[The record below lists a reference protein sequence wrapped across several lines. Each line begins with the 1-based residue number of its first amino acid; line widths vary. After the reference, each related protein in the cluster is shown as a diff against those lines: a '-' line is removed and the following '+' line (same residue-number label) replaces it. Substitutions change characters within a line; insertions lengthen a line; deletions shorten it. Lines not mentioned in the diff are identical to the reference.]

1 MCIERPAVDMSLR
14 LPRPC
19 GPRNDSRRSN
29 HRGRSSGFT
38 LIELVMFIVIVSV
51 GVVGILTVMD
61 ITAKSSADPLIRKQM
76 LAIAGG
82 LIEEV
87 EMQPFT
93 WCDPTDAHV
102 ATATSAA
109 VGAGATFCASTVESL
124 GPEPGQ
130 TRTST
135 TTPFNNVN
143 DYYVSGGLVLPSPIA
158 DIAGGNAA
166 PAGYSATIQI
176 VPEALNGIVSN
187 STPTGMNVLRI
198 AVTVSHGSDSLTL
211 EGYRTRHSPNFAP

>member
-1 MCIERPAVDMSLR
+1 MCTERSAVR
-14 LPRPC
+14 Q
-19 GPRNDSRRSN
+19 RRA
-29 HRGRSSGFT
+29 SGMT

-51 GVVGILTVMD
+51 AVVGILTVMD
-61 ITAKSSADPLIRKQM
+61 ITAKNSSDPLIRKQM

-93 WCDPTDAHV
+93 YCDPSDANV
-102 ATATSAA
+102 TTATSPA
-109 VGAGATFCASTVESL
+109 VGVGPSFCASTVESL

-135 TTPFNNVN
+135 TTTFNNVN
-143 DYYVSGGLVLPSPIA
+143 DYYVTGGYQLPSPIT
-158 DIAGGNAA
+158 DITGGNPA

-176 VPEALNGIVSN
+176 VPEALNGIASD
-187 STPTGMNVLRI
+187 STPAGMNVLRI
-198 AVTVSHGSDSLTL
+198 SVTVSHGSDSLTL

>member
-1 MCIERPAVDMSLR
+1 MCIERATLTR
-14 LPRPC
+14 Q
-19 GPRNDSRRSN
+19 
-29 HRGRSSGFT
+29 SGMT

-51 GVVGILTVMD
+51 GIVGILTVMD
-61 ITAKSSADPLIRKQM
+61 ITARNSSDPLIRKQM
-76 LAIAGG
+76 LTIAGG

-93 WCDPTDAHV
+93 YCDPSDANV
-102 ATATSAA
+102 ATAT
-109 VGAGATFCASTVESL
+109 GATLTGSTTNCASLVESL

-130 TRTST
+130 TRTSA

-143 DYYVSGGLVLPSPIA
+143 DYYVTGGYQLPSPIT
-158 DIAGGNAA
+158 DITGGNPA

-176 VPEALNGIVSN
+176 VPEALNGIDSN
-187 STPTGMNVLRI
+187 ATPTGMNVLRI
-198 AVTVSHGSDSLTL
+198 AVTVTHGSDSLTL